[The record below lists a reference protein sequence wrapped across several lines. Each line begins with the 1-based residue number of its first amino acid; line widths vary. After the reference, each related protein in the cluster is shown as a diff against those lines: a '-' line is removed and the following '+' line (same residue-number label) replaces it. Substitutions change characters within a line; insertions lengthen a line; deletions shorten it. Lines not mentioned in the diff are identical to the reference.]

1 MEGQE
6 LIIHPGPSTLSWT
19 LRDVVAMGFRRG
31 RIALLCFFSIL
42 LGTIVFAVLSPK
54 YRAET
59 EILVK
64 RERVDPVVSPELTQP
79 LNIQGDVQEEEMNSE
94 VELIKSDD
102 VLRKVVAQ
110 CGLDKPSG
118 RSLFGT
124 KTPKQ
129 RADLALDALRGSLI
143 IEGLPKTHIIRVSYS
158 SRDPQLAATVLEAL
172 DSAYLQVHQELH
184 RPAGQLAFFDQQA
197 ENASLKLQEAEDR
210 LKEFPQEGGVANPTL
225 ARDNTLQ
232 KLNEFN
238 YNLGQIR
245 QSIAETQ
252 SRIDSLQQLAK
263 TTPPRLTTQM
273 READNVMVMQQMK
286 STLLNLELKRSDMVS
301 KYQADYPLV
310 QELDKEIASTK
321 AAIGAEKPMGD
332 VTTDQNP
339 AYTWIQG
346 ELAKAKSDLHGY
358 QAKATETEA
367 IIRQTMDSTRK
378 LDAESIAQ
386 QDLLRTVKAAE
397 ENYLLYS
404 HKREEARITEALD
417 QNKILNVAIAQKP
430 SVPSY
435 PAQSPLMLG
444 VFGVMLAFAATAGLI
459 FTLEYMDSSFRTPG
473 EVQAVLNLP
482 LLAAVPDHAKGGF
495 RITGDNGNRSRGS
508 RSGDGG
514 QLNAGE
520 VEPSVEPTS

>member
-6 LIIHPGPSTLSWT
+6 LIIHRGPSTLSWT
-19 LRDVVAMGFRRG
+19 LRDVVAMGFRRR
-31 RIALLCFFSIL
+31 RIALMCFSGIL
-42 LGTIVFAVLSPK
+42 LGTIVFALLTPK

-64 RERVDPVVSPELTQP
+64 RERVDPVVSPEQTQP
-79 LNIQGDVQEEEMNSE
+79 LTIQADVQEEEMNSE

-118 RSLFGT
+118 RSLFGS

-129 RADLALDALRGSLI
+129 RADLALESLRGSLI
-143 IEGLPKTHIIRVSYS
+143 VEALPKTHVIRVSYS
-158 SRDPQLAATVLEAL
+158 SRDPELAAGVLDAL

-197 ENASLKLQEAEDR
+197 ESASLKLQDAEDR
-210 LKEFPQEGGVANPTL
+210 LRDFPKEGGVANPTL

-238 YNLGQIR
+238 YNLGQTR

-252 SRIDSLQQLAK
+252 SRIESLQQLAK

-301 KYQADYPLV
+301 KYQPDYPPV
-310 QELDKEIASTK
+310 KELDTEIASTK
-321 AAIGAEKPMGD
+321 AAINAEKPLGD

-339 AYTWIQG
+339 AYVWIQG
-346 ELAKAKSDLHGY
+346 ELAKAKSDLRGY
-358 QAKATETEA
+358 QAKASETET

-378 LDAESIAQ
+378 LDAESIQQ
-386 QDLLRTVKAAE
+386 QDLLRTAKAAE

-404 HKREEARITEALD
+404 RKREEARITEALD
-417 QNKILNVAIAQKP
+417 QKKILNVAIAQKP

-444 VFGVMLAFAATAGLI
+444 LFGTMLAFAVTAGMI
-459 FTLEYMDSSFRTPG
+459 FTLEYMDPSFRTPG

-482 LLAAVPDHAKGGF
+482 LLAAVPDHANGGF
-495 RITGDNGNRSRGS
+495 RIGNDNGNRSKGH
-508 RSGDGG
+508 RSGEGSGLADGE
-514 QLNAGE
+514 A
-520 VEPSVEPTS
+520 EPSSEPTP